1 LTDSAFAPGDVT
13 DPAVHAAA
21 ARAIELISDGARV
34 GLGSGRAVS
43 VFIAKL
49 GQLKR
54 DGVQVTCVCASLVSA
69 GDARKAGLNVVEL
82 GEVGTLDI
90 TVDGADEVAPNLDLL
105 KGGGGAM
112 VRERIVAAAAKTLVI
127 IVGKDKLVRALG
139 ERARVPLEVIPMAE
153 DLVMRKTESL
163 GLAPALR
170 RVDSGKRP
178 FVSDNGNVI
187 IDCTLPA
194 PIRAATAARKLE
206 RALLDIAGV
215 VDTGF
220 FLGLADRV
228 IVGHED
234 GHVDERIRHV
244 RESKR

>member
-1 LTDSAFAPGDVT
+1 
-13 DPAVHAAA
+13 
-21 ARAIELISDGARV
+21 
-34 GLGSGRAVS
+34 
-43 VFIAKL
+43 
-49 GQLKR
+49 
-54 DGVQVTCVCASLVSA
+54 
-69 GDARKAGLNVVEL
+69 
-82 GEVGTLDI
+82 
-90 TVDGADEVAPNLDLL
+90 VDGADEVAPNLDLL

-139 ERARVPLEVIPMAE
+139 ERSRVPLEVIPMAE

-170 RVDSGKRP
+170 LVDSGKRP
-178 FVSDNGNVI
+178 FVSDNWNVI

-234 GHVDERIRHV
+234 GHVDERIGHV